1 MIYKS
6 VEKIQEKISCI
17 GIGCWNFG
25 GDWDSSAEENS
36 IAIVHAAMDFGINF
50 FDVAPVYG
58 WGCVRAD
65 SGQGAQAGWQT

>member
-36 IAIVHAAMDFGINF
+36 I
-50 FDVAPVYG
+50 
-58 WGCVRAD
+58 
-65 SGQGAQAGWQT
+65 SGQGAQAGRQT

>member
-50 FDVAPVYG
+50 F
-58 WGCVRAD
+58 
-65 SGQGAQAGWQT
+65 